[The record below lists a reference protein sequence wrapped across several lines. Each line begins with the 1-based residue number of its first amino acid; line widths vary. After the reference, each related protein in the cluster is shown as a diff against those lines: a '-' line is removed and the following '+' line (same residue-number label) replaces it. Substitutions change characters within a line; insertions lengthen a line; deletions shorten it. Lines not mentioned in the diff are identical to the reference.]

1 MAFGNRVLTTTQ
13 DYIMPRLVDTVLNSN
28 VFATRM
34 LTAAKPFRGETMK
47 FPVKVTKNNTG
58 TSFSGFDTFSTAA
71 VDNRINL
78 SYNPKF
84 YQITVA
90 LPMDELSVNQDSET
104 KVMDLLS
111 LSVRSAAQDM
121 ADSIGNLF
129 YGDGT
134 GNGGK
139 DFLGLG
145 AIVDDGTAV
154 ATIGGQ
160 SRAANPTLASTV
172 TAAGAGKLSLAN
184 MATLFSAVASGSQK
198 PTLGLCNELVWN
210 LYEQLLQPQE
220 RIVKDVPMMRG
231 KLIGGTGFSGLNYRG
246 FEIVSDEKCTS
257 GELMFINENF
267 IQWYARSVAMTEAIK
282 FSPVEIAGNDYEGV
296 MGLGFSWSGWIK
308 PSNSASVIG
317 HIYLGGELTTD
328 NPKRHGKL
336 TGITTI

>member
-13 DYIMPRLVDTVLNSN
+13 DEIMPRLVDTVLNGN
-28 VFATRM
+28 VLATRM
-34 LTAAKPFRGETMK
+34 LSAAKPFRGETMK
-47 FPVKVTKNNTG
+47 FPVKVSKNNTG

-71 VDNRINL
+71 VDNRLNL
-78 SYNPKF
+78 SFNPKF

-90 LPMDELSVNQDSET
+90 LPMDELSVNQNSET
-104 KVMDLLS
+104 KVLDLIS
-111 LSVRSAAQDM
+111 LSVKSSAQDM

-145 AIVDDGTAV
+145 AIVDDGTNV

-160 SRAANPTLASTV
+160 SRAANTTLQSTV
-172 TAAGAGKLSLAN
+172 TAAGGGKLSLAAL
-184 MATLFSAVASGSQK
+184 ATLHSAVSSGSQK
-198 PTLGLCNELVWN
+198 PTLGLCTELIWN

-220 RIVKDVPMMRG
+220 RIVKDIPTMKGGVV
-231 KLIGGTGFSGLNYRG
+231 GGTGFDALYYRG
-246 FEIVSDEKCTS
+246 CPIVADEKCTS
-257 GELMFINENF
+257 GTFFFINEDF
-267 IQWYARSVAMTEAIK
+267 IQWYAQPVAMTEAIK
-282 FSPVEIAGNDYEGV
+282 FSPVEIVGNDYDGK

-308 PSNSASVIG
+308 PTNSASVVG
-317 HIYLGGELTTD
+317 HVYLGGELTTD

-336 TGITTI
+336 TNVTTI

>member
-13 DYIMPRLVDTVLNSN
+13 DHIMPRLVDTVLNSN
-28 VFATRM
+28 VFASRM
-34 LTAAKPFRGETMK
+34 LSAAKPFRGETMK
-47 FPVKVTKNNTG
+47 FPVKVTKNNTF
-58 TSFSGFDTFSTAA
+58 TSFAGFDTFSTAT
-71 VDNRINL
+71 VDNRISL

-84 YQITVA
+84 TQITVA
-90 LPMDELSVNQDSET
+90 LPMDELSVNQNSET
-104 KVMDLLS
+104 KVMDLLA
-111 LSVRSAAQDM
+111 LTVRSAAMDM
-121 ADSIGNLF
+121 ADSIGTLF

-139 DFLGLG
+139 DPLGLA

-160 SRAANPTLASTV
+160 SRALNPTLQSVV

-184 MATLFSAVASGSQK
+184 IATLHSAVSSGSQK
-198 PTLGLCNELVWN
+198 PTLGLCPELVWN

-220 RIVKDVPMMRG
+220 RIVKDVPMMKNG
-231 KLIGGTGFSGLNYRG
+231 VTGGTGFDALYFRG
-246 FEIVSDEKCTS
+246 CPIVADEKCTA
-257 GELMFINENF
+257 GVFMFINEDF
-267 IQWYARSVAMTEAIK
+267 IQWYAQPVAMTEPIK
-282 FSPVEIAGNDYEGV
+282 FSPVEIVGNDYDGV

-317 HIYLGGELTTD
+317 HVYLGGELTTD

-336 TGITTI
+336 TGVTTI